1 MNADDKESV
10 VVMGAGA
17 VGKSALV
24 VRFTTDTFVED
35 YDPTL
40 EDNYRKEV
48 NVDGEDTTLDILDTA
63 GQEEFQ
69 SMHDRWVRPANGI
82 VLVYSITNK
91 DTFEEVKGLRK
102 KIQRIKET
110 VREMAGDEKL
120 QSFIPLI
127 LVGNKCDLVDER
139 EVLKTEAMQLAENEW
154 KVPFFETSAKT
165 NINVESCFHQLIRE
179 IKKSKND
186 NHSNGPKQ
194 KSACC
199 LIL

>member
-91 DTFEEVKGLRK
+91 DTFDEVKTLK
-102 KIQRIKET
+102 SKIKRIKDT
-110 VREMAGDEKL
+110 VREMETDGEKL
-120 QSFIPLI
+120 QSFIPII
-127 LVGNKCDLVDER
+127 LVGNKCDLTDER
-139 EVLKTEAMQLAENEW
+139 EVEQEVAKAVADEW
-154 KVPFFETSAKT
+154 GAPFYETSAKT
-165 NINVESCFHQLIRE
+165 NINVEACFHQLIRE
-179 IKKSKND
+179 IKKSKSDCNNGD
-186 NHSNGPKQ
+186 SNVT
-194 KSACC
+194 KSCC
-199 LIL
+199 IIL

>member
-48 NVDGEDTTLDILDTA
+48 HVDGEDTTLDILDTA

-91 DTFEEVKGLRK
+91 DTFEEVKTLRT
-102 KIQRIKET
+102 KIKRIKDT
-110 VREMAGDEKL
+110 VREMEGEEKQ

-127 LVGNKCDLVDER
+127 LVGNKSDLADER
-139 EVLKTEAMQLAENEW
+139 EVEESEAKACADLWEA
-154 KVPFFETSAKT
+154 PFFETSAKT
-165 NINVESCFHQLIRE
+165 NINVEACFHQLIRE
-179 IKKSKND
+179 IKKSK
-186 NHSNGPKQ
+186 SNINQSGGDK
-194 KSACC
+194 KGGCC
-199 LIL
+199 VLL

>member
-1 MNADDKESV
+1 MSSYDKESV

-48 NVDGEDTTLDILDTA
+48 TVDGDCTTLDILDTA

-82 VLVYSITNK
+82 VLVYSIINK
-91 DTFEEVKGLRK
+91 DTFDEVKTLK
-102 KIQRIKET
+102 TKIKRIKDT
-110 VREMAGDEKL
+110 VREMEGEEKQ
-120 QSFIPLI
+120 QSFIPII

-139 EVLKTEAMQLAENEW
+139 EVEQAAAKAIADDW
-154 KVPFFETSAKT
+154 KVHFFETSAKT
-165 NINVESCFHQLIRE
+165 DINVERCFHQLIRE
-179 IKKSKND
+179 IRLSKSGCSDGKGAKKKVF
-186 NHSNGPKQ
+186 
-194 KSACC
+194 CV
-199 LIL
+199 LL